1 MLPKKSAANIALGK
15 TVRSLREAQ
24 GHTQE
29 SFAADIRMNSRYVG
43 GIERGEINSSV
54 DTLHKLI
61 IGLGVS
67 FADVFGKAGL

>member
-29 SFAADIRMNSRYVG
+29 SFAAKVRMNSRYMG
-43 GIERGEINSSV
+43 GIERGEVNSSV
-54 DTLHKLI
+54 DTLHKVI
-61 IGLGVS
+61 KGLGVS
-67 FADVFGKAGL
+67 FADLFGEAGL